1 MLGGGRLGASTIPR
15 HRFCLV
21 NMLGTLVNAA
31 AIAVAGL
38 AGVAR
43 VPDLPVSWQRRLST
57 ALGALT
63 LALGFHVIVQA
74 AARAPGH
81 ALRVVGLAILAF
93 FLGRWTGG
101 LLRLQQRLNRLG
113 QYSNR
118 QLMTDPGGARTA
130 PDRGSVFAAATV
142 VFCLTPLA
150 MVGPVLEALAADRR
164 ALAVKA
170 VLDAL
175 AALALGRTRGSGV
188 ALAALPVL
196 ALQGTLT
203 LALQVAQPRLI
214 PPLAG
219 AVLSATAGLILLP
232 VSLVML
238 QVTRVRLA
246 DYLPVLLWAALLGW
260 WFRPG

>member
-1 MLGGGRLGASTIPR
+1 
-15 HRFCLV
+15 
-21 NMLGTLVNAA
+21 MLGTLVNAA

-38 AGVAR
+38 AGVAQ
-43 VPDLPVSWQRRLST
+43 VPDLPVPWQRRLST
-57 ALGALT
+57 GLGVLT

-74 AARAPGH
+74 AARAPGN
-81 ALRVVGLAILAF
+81 ALRVVGLAGLAF

-113 QYSNR
+113 QYSSR
-118 QLMTDPGGARTA
+118 QLMTDPAGAA
-130 PDRGSVFAAATV
+130 AVPDRSSVFAAATV

-150 MVGPVLEALAADRR
+150 VVGPVLEALTADRR

-170 VLDAL
+170 VMDGL
-175 AALALGRTRGSGV
+175 AALALARTRGGGV

-214 PPLAG
+214 PPPAE
-219 AVLSATAGLILLP
+219 AVLCATAGLMLLP
-232 VSLVML
+232 VALVML
-238 QVTRVRLA
+238 LVARVRLA
-246 DYLPVLLWAALLGW
+246 DYFPALLWAPVLGW
-260 WFRPG
+260 WFCPG